1 MNMPHAVTRNAT
13 GETPDRLGRDALDA
27 CFLGPY
33 GENDALLEKMMV
45 EFLRDHVYWRRNF
58 HPEDPPA
65 IPTRAAQ
72 QPGYQAFEARMRR
85 ELHALSAALKKSVPF
100 HSPRYIGHMASD
112 LLLPGLAAQLLTL
125 PYNPNNVSEDAA
137 PVTVDLEVQVGLQLA
152 RMLGYPDDPGRVDCA
167 FGHLTSGGTLANY
180 QALRLALALKAFPV
194 ALRAAGVPDIDLPAD
209 DWTAFNLTPHA
220 GIVLLDLWQAWLA
233 AQPVV
238 ARRRWDAAVQ
248 AQ

>member
-1 MNMPHAVTRNAT
+1 MNRPLAIAREAIAEAPPAAS
-13 GETPDRLGRDALDA
+13 GELDRSALDA

-33 GENDALLEKMMV
+33 GENDSLLEKLVV

-137 PVTVDLEVQVGLQLA
+137 PVTVELEIRAGLQLA
-152 RMLGYPDDPGRVDCA
+152 RMLGYPDDPRTVPLDIS
-167 FGHLTSGGTLANY
+167 L
-180 QALRLALALKAFPV
+180 PV
-194 ALRAAGVPDIDLPAD
+194 ARSP
-209 DWTAFNLTPHA
+209 TT
-220 GIVLLDLWQAWLA
+220 
-233 AQPVV
+233 
-238 ARRRWDAAVQ
+238 RRCGWRWR
-248 AQ
+248 